1 MKRPVWAEID
11 LKALENNVREL
22 RRVIAPDAQ
31 MMAIVKA
38 NGYGHGV
45 EPVSRVALQSGA
57 SWIGVALLQ
66 EAILLREKGINAP
79 ILILGYTP
87 IEDLTD
93 VISNDISQT
102 IFTWEDAL
110 AAATVAKRLGK
121 KARVHV
127 KIDTGMERL
136 GFTPNAD
143 TVDLICRLAHL
154 PGLDVEGIYTH
165 FATADEADKTFAE
178 EQFARFQQLLKQ
190 LAARHVYIRWRHCA
204 NSAAILDLPYT
215 HLDMVRPG
223 ITIYGIYPS
232 TDVRHDLV
240 RLTPVMTLKANVAF
254 VKEVPERCSISYGR
268 TFYTIER
275 TNIATVP
282 LGYGDGYSRL
292 LSNRGEVLV
301 RGVRAPVVGRVCMD
315 QLMIDVGHIPG
326 VRQGDE
332 VVLLGSQG
340 EETITVD
347 ELAEQMETIN
357 YEVLCLISERVP
369 RVYLYKDQSGGRFR

>member
-1 MKRPVWAEID
+1 MNRPVWAEID

-22 RRVIAPDAQ
+22 RRVINPDAQ

-66 EAILLREKGINAP
+66 EAIMLRENGINAP

-87 IEDLTD
+87 VEDIKD
-93 VISNDISQT
+93 VIRNDISQT
-102 IFTWEDAL
+102 LFTWEDAL
-110 AAATVAKRLGK
+110 AAASTADQMGK

-127 KIDTGMERL
+127 KIDTGMGRL
-136 GFTPNAD
+136 GFKANPE
-143 TVDLICRLAHL
+143 TVDIIYRLAHL

-165 FATADEADKTFAE
+165 FATADESDKTFVE

-190 LAARHVYIRWRHCA
+190 LAARHVYIKWRHCA
-204 NSAAILDLPYT
+204 NSAAALDLPYT

-223 ITIYGIYPS
+223 IAIYGHYPS
-232 TDVRHDLV
+232 AYVRQDLV
-240 RLTPVMTLKANVAF
+240 NLTPVMTLKAKVAF
-254 VKEVPERCSISYGR
+254 VKEVPEKCSISYGR
-268 TFYTIER
+268 TFCTKEK

-301 RGVRAPVVGRVCMD
+301 RGRRAPIVGRVCMD
-315 QLMIDVGHIPG
+315 QLMIDVGRIPG
-326 VRQGDE
+326 VQQGDE

-340 EETITVD
+340 DDTITVD
-347 ELAEQMETIN
+347 ELAGHMGTIN

-369 RVYLYKDQSGGRFR
+369 RVYLY